1 MEISI
6 DALFVDLNR
15 RTMTARHPDTA
26 STCLFGPKLQCM
38 PREEENAELIADRD
52 K

>member
-6 DALFVDLNR
+6 NALFVDFSR
-15 RTMTARHPDTA
+15 RTVMARHPDTA
-26 STCLFGPKLQCM
+26 STCLFGPKPQCM
-38 PREEENAELIADRD
+38 PQEENAELIANRD